1 MAPRIRPIRALPF
14 VVVGSIVLSVGI
26 ASSARA
32 DDYPTWDQVQAAQA
46 NQAATEAEITK
57 IQTLLVGLESDA
69 AALEKDA
76 QAKGEAYNT
85 AQQSLDAAT
94 SISHSLDAQAASAQ
108 TAADLS
114 SKRAG
119 QLVAQFARTTGGS
132 VPLTLFMS
140 SDATN
145 LLDTLGT
152 MSKLTEQTA
161 AIYREAVTDRNLAR
175 ALGEQATLAAADRA
189 AAASQAQKS
198 LASAQAAAAAAQQKI
213 ADQQA
218 ASDQLYAQLATLKGT
233 TADIE
238 QRYVLGLTAS
248 QPTPPAPAPPAN
260 PPSDPTPPV
269 DSTPDPPNS
278 SAAAGAIAFAE
289 AHLGDS
295 YVYGGYGPTS
305 WDCSGLTKAAYA
317 SVGVYIGVHGAT
329 SQYNYLA
336 SLGRLVPLSELAP
349 GDLLFYSDGGTSW
362 GDKYHTTIYI
372 GGGLMIEAAYEGV
385 PVRAVGVRSYD
396 LVPYAA
402 RPTG

>member
-1 MAPRIRPIRALPF
+1 MATRIRPVRALPF
-14 VVVGSIVLSVGI
+14 VVVGSIVLSVGL
-26 ASSARA
+26 ASAARA
-32 DDYPTWDQVQAAQA
+32 DDYPTWDQVQAAQQ
-46 NQAATEAEITK
+46 NQAATEAEIAK
-57 IQTLLVGLESDA
+57 IQAILVGLESDA

-76 QAKGEAYNT
+76 QIKGEAYNT
-85 AQQSLDAAT
+85 AKQSLDDAT
-94 SISHSLDAQAASAQ
+94 SLSTLLDGQAASAQ
-108 TAADLS
+108 FAADQS
-114 SKRAG
+114 TKRAA
-119 QLVAQFARTTGGS
+119 QLVAQVARTTGGS
-132 VPLTLFMS
+132 LPLTLFLS
-140 SDATN
+140 SDSQN
-145 LLDTLGT
+145 LLSTLGT
-152 MSKLTEQTA
+152 MSKLSEQAA
-161 AIYREAVTDRNLAR
+161 AIYRQAVTDRNVAK
-175 ALGEQATLAAADRA
+175 ALGEQATLAKADRA
-189 AAASQAQKS
+189 AAATTAQKS
-198 LASAQAAAAAAQQKI
+198 LAAAQAAAAAVQQKI

-218 ASDQLYAQLATLKGT
+218 ASDQLYAQLAVLKGT

-238 QRYVLGLTAS
+238 QRYVQGLTAS
-248 QPTPPAPAPPAN
+248 QPTPPAPVPPAN

-269 DSTPDPPNS
+269 DNTPDPPNS

-295 YVYGGYGPTS
+295 YVYGGYGPDS

-372 GGGLMIEAAYEGV
+372 GGGQMIEAAYEGV